1 MSFVLS
7 FGMASSEE
15 GAVGPDKTL
24 MRWPGPSTVHVLQC
38 TIRSYDHAAGW
49 VTIRSIEAACVKV
62 SDDRKHSHTKHNHR
76 VSPGMQPGTGSSKI
90 RFTCDLAKLQ
100 TEVSEVN
107 VDHRA

>member
-49 VTIRSIEAACVKV
+49 VTK
-62 SDDRKHSHTKHNHR
+62 KH
-76 VSPGMQPGTGSSKI
+76 
-90 RFTCDLAKLQ
+90 
-100 TEVSEVN
+100 
-107 VDHRA
+107 